1 MLTFNK
7 ITLAALATP
16 IAIFLGACASGV
28 HSPKIAQPAARGAEP
43 FPVLQWA
50 MIMPLVTD
58 LDTMR
63 AALPAFSLRDP
74 ADREVSVERILG
86 FPHDSQIVS
95 SQDLKRLELLKI
107 YLRNNPTVGV
117 RVEGYFGPA
126 RTGEPSSLALDR
138 AQAIVRALLT
148 DMRIQNAMSAVA
160 ALGPSSGTSQADIIL
175 IGQQSLD
182 SLGLPA
188 ARDSSAV
195 GVL

>member
-7 ITLAALATP
+7 ISLAALATP

-43 FPVLQWA
+43 FPVLQSA

-86 FPHDSQIVS
+86 FPYDSPIVS

-117 RVEGYFGPA
+117 RVEGYFGPQQGA
-126 RTGEPSSLALDR
+126 HNRLRSIQCETR
-138 AQAIVRALLT
+138 WLT
-148 DMRIQNAMSAVA
+148 RPRSPRQ
-160 ALGPSSGTSQADIIL
+160 GPQ
-175 IGQQSLD
+175 
-182 SLGLPA
+182 A
-188 ARDSSAV
+188 ARAKPTSS
-195 GVL
+195 